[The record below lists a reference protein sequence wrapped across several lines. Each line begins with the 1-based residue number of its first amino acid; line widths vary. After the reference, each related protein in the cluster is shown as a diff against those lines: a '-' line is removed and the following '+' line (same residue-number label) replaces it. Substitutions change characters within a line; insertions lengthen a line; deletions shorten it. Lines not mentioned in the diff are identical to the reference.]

1 MKMKQRM
8 DEKEVPKEF
17 DKAKAESR
25 QPVCPYCHKLLEIGQ
40 FYSVY
45 VQWTWNNKEK
55 CYQQEEPDWDADT
68 PFCDTCEVEDWDFAD
83 NDLIV

>member
-1 MKMKQRM
+1 MKQQT
-8 DEKEVPKEF
+8 KVNEVLEESN
-17 DKAKAESR
+17 KAKAESR
-25 QPVCPYCHKLLEIGQ
+25 QPVCPYCHKPLEIGQ

-55 CYQQEEPDWDADT
+55 RSQKEEPDWDADT
-68 PFCDTCEVEDWDFAD
+68 PFCDACEVKDWDFAE